1 MKRLAI
7 ASAII
12 AMTLAAHA
20 ASAQQSPWELRVRA
34 VNLEPA
40 NHSDPVGGSGASDR
54 ITVSNKVIPDID
66 ISYFFSANIAAELLL
81 TIPQK
86 QDVALDGK
94 NIGSFKHLPPTL
106 LAQYHFLPEAQW
118 RPYVGAGINYTNISS
133 VNLLGGA
140 GSLEHKS
147 WGPALQAG
155 FDVAIDKNWRFN
167 VDVKKI
173 RIRSDV
179 FIGGVQASAVRIDPL
194 LFGVGVGYRF

>member
-7 ASAII
+7 ASAVI
-12 AMTLAAHA
+12 AMTLAAHVVA
-20 ASAQQSPWELRVRA
+20 AQESPWELRVRA
-34 VNLEPA
+34 VNLSPA
-40 NHSDPVGGSGASDR
+40 DHSDAVGGTGAKDR
-54 ITVSNKVIPDID
+54 ITVSSKLIPDID
-66 ISYFFSANIAAELLL
+66 ISYFFSPNIAAELLL
-81 TIPQK
+81 TYPQK
-86 QDVALDGK
+86 HDVALDGK

-106 LAQYHFLPEAQW
+106 LAQYHFLPDGQW

-133 VNLLGGA
+133 VNLLGGT

-155 FDVAIDKNWRFN
+155 FDVAIDKHWAFN

-179 FIGGVQASAVRIDPL
+179 FAGGAKISAVRVDPL

>member
-7 ASAII
+7 ASAVLAVI
-12 AMTLAAHA
+12 LAANSA
-20 ASAQQSPWELRVRA
+20 AAQQSPWELRVRA
-34 VNLEPA
+34 VNLSPA
-40 NHSDPVGGSGASDR
+40 DHSDPVGGVGAADR
-54 ITVSNKVIPDID
+54 ITVSSKVIPDID
-66 ISYFFSANIAAELLL
+66 ISYFFSQNIAAELLL
-81 TIPQK
+81 TYPQK
-86 QDVALDGK
+86 HDVALDGK

-106 LAQYHFLPEAQW
+106 LAQYHFLPEGQW
-118 RPYVGAGINYTNISS
+118 QPYVGAGINYTNISS

-179 FIGGVQASAVRIDPL
+179 FISGVKASAVRVDPL